1 MASIGLR
8 RLDLDRLPRL
18 NSTGAGDMMDR
29 KVRSA
34 RPTKRKRSSRAQ
46 RHGASRAAHGPT
58 VFPIVGIGASAGGLD
73 AFKKFF
79 SALPAE
85 SGMAFVLIQH
95 LDPTRE
101 SLTAELVGTYTR
113 MRVVQVED
121 GMRVEANHVYVIPP
135 NTYLSIH
142 HRTLRLSAPTA
153 PRSLRMAIDF
163 FLRSLAKDQRER
175 AIGVILSGTGTD
187 GTLGLKEIKAGG
199 GMTMVQHPETV
210 QHDGMPRS
218 AIAGGSADYV
228 LPAELMAAALLAYV
242 QHAAAPVTTM
252 AGLPEKAPDP
262 LTAVVEILRA
272 RTKFDF
278 IGYKKGTL
286 RRRTQ
291 HRMRLRH
298 FNELP
303 KYVDVLR
310 NDPAEVTA
318 LFKDL
323 LINVT
328 SFFRE
333 PAAWQF
339 LQENVIRR
347 VVAEKEANA
356 PLRVWVPACSTG
368 EEAYSIA
375 MVLIEEIEAAQRNCR
390 LQVFASDV
398 DTEALETA
406 RAGIYPEGIAAH
418 VSAERLSRFFLKRE
432 HSYKV
437 SKELRDTVVFAQQSL
452 VSDPPFS
459 RLDVISCR
467 NLFIYLEAAV
477 QEQLIPLLHFALRED
492 GYLFLGSAEGIGLQ
506 EDLFEAVSTKWRIY
520 RRIGPTRHDRL
531 HFPVAGAP
539 ASTAVRVH
547 SPRPLNPAR
556 LATLAQHLLLQ
567 RYAPACVIIN
577 RGGEILY
584 FHGRT
589 DEYLTQPAGVP
600 TQDLIAQA
608 RSGLRTKLRGA
619 IQEAFRGNQR
629 VICSG
634 VQVRRGNT
642 FPRVKITVEP
652 FNATTT
658 DTEGL
663 WLVSLEDEPEN
674 AAPAAA
680 HPAVAASADDVALV
694 HQLEYELK
702 STKEDLQQYIEE
714 LRAANEELMSVN
726 EEFQSSNEEL
736 ETSKEELQSLNEE
749 LTTANTQLENKIGE
763 LEAAN
768 NDLDNLLTSTNIAT
782 LFLDTHLCIR
792 RFTPAATRLFSLIAS
807 DISRPIGD
815 IAQKFVDPD
824 LLLDAAAVLQQPIAP
839 KTEVQAHD
847 GRWYVRQVLPYRTRD
862 NRTEGVVITFSDVAA
877 EALQEARLYAESI
890 VDTVREPLLVLDGD
904 LRVRSANRSFYATF
918 HATQEETVGRLLYE
932 LSNRQWDIPK
942 LRTLLEDVLPEKH
955 VMNDFEVEPTFESI
969 GPRIMR
975 LNARAIDRGGDRPYL
990 ILLAIEDITDR
1001 ERAQEAV
1008 REGEALK
1015 HFEEQVRQRQAELA
1029 HALRISTIGELA
1041 TGLAHELNQPLS
1053 AIANGV
1059 EACARYVRS
1068 GKAKSTKLLSLLDD
1082 ASGEA
1087 VRAGSIVEHLR
1098 HFIEKGQPRFE
1109 ATDLREIARTV
1120 PRLLAREIQ
1129 QGHITLR
1136 LDLPHRPLPIYAD
1149 RIQIEQIIVNLM
1161 QNAIDALREAPS
1173 DRREIQLKVWA
1184 AKGMAELAV
1193 RDTGTGVSAAATAR
1207 MFEPF
1212 FTTKAHGLGMGL
1224 SISRSIIEAHR
1235 GRIWVKQRADGG
1247 PGATV
1252 RFTLP
1257 LQPPKAARKRGAT

>member
-1 MASIGLR
+1 M
-8 RLDLDRLPRL
+8 
-18 NSTGAGDMMDR
+18 
-29 KVRSA
+29 
-34 RPTKRKRSSRAQ
+34 
-46 RHGASRAAHGPT
+46 
-58 VFPIVGIGASAGGLD
+58 FPIVGIGASAGGLD

-79 SALPAE
+79 SAMPAD
-85 SGMAFVLIQH
+85 SGAAFVLIQH

-121 GMRVEANHVYVIPP
+121 GMRVEANRVFVIPP

-142 HRTLRLSAPTA
+142 GRTLRLSAPTA
-153 PRSLRMAIDF
+153 LRSLRMAVDF
-163 FLRSLAKDQRER
+163 FLRSLATDQHEN
-175 AIGVILSGTGTD
+175 AIGIILSGTGTD

-199 GMTMVQHPETV
+199 GMTMVQDPQTV

-218 AIAGGSADYV
+218 AIASGSADYV
-228 LPAELMAAALLAYV
+228 LPAEQMAAALLAYA
-242 QHAAAPVTTM
+242 QHAAVAATNM
-252 AGLPEKAPDP
+252 AVLPEKAPDP
-262 LTAVVEILRA
+262 LTTVVEALRA
-272 RTKFDF
+272 HTKFDF
-278 IGYKKGTL
+278 SGYKKGTL
-286 RRRTQ
+286 RRRIQ
-291 HRMRLRH
+291 RRMSLKH
-298 FNELP
+298 LNELP
-303 KYVDVLR
+303 KYVEVLR
-310 NDPAEVTA
+310 NDPAEVAA

-333 PAAWQF
+333 PAAWQI
-339 LQENVIRR
+339 LQEQVIRR
-347 VVAEKEANA
+347 LVAEKDADA
-356 PLRVWVPACSTG
+356 LLRVWIPACATG

-375 MVLIEEIEAAQRNCR
+375 MVLIEEIEAAGKSCR

-398 DTEALETA
+398 DAEALETA

-418 VSAERLSRFFLKRE
+418 VSAERLSRFFIRGE
-432 HSYKV
+432 HSYRV
-437 SKELRDTVVFAQQSL
+437 NNELRETVVFAQQSL

-459 RLDVISCR
+459 RLDLVSCR
-467 NLFIYLEAAV
+467 NLFIYLEPAI
-477 QEQLIPLLHFALRED
+477 QDRLIPLLHFALLEG
-492 GYLFLGSAEGIGLQ
+492 GYLFLGSAEDIGLQ
-506 EDLFEAVSTKWRIY
+506 ADLFEVVSTKWRIY
-520 RRIGPTRHDRL
+520 RRIGPTRHARL
-531 HFPVAGAP
+531 QFPLAP
-539 ASTAVRVH
+539 APVSTVVRGRTP
-547 SPRPLNPAR
+547 SPPNPGR
-556 LATLAQHLLLQ
+556 LASLAQHLLLQ

-589 DEYLTQPAGVP
+589 DDYFMQPAGVP

-608 RSGLRTKLRGA
+608 RSGLRTKLRSA
-619 IQEAFRGNQR
+619 IQEAIRGNQQ
-629 VICSG
+629 VTCPG

-652 FNATTT
+652 LNATTT

-663 WLVSLEDEPEN
+663 WLVSLEDEPET
-674 AAPAAA
+674 AAPVAA
-680 HPAVAASADDVALV
+680 HPAAAASAADAALV

-702 STKEDLQQYIEE
+702 STKEDLQQNIEE

-749 LTTANTQLENKIGE
+749 LTTANVQLEGKITE

-782 LFLDTHLCIR
+782 LFLDTQLRIR

-807 DISRPIGD
+807 DIGRPIGD
-815 IAQKFVDPD
+815 IAQKFTDPG
-824 LLLDAAAVLQQPIAP
+824 LLPDATAVLQQPITP
-839 KTEVQAHD
+839 KTEVQTHD

-904 LRVRSANRSFYATF
+904 LRVRSANQSFYATF
-918 HATQEETVGRLLYE
+918 RVSQEDTVGQLLYE
-932 LSNRQWDIPK
+932 LGNREWDVPK
-942 LRTLLEDVLPEKH
+942 LRTLLGEVLPQKH
-955 VMNDFEVEPTFESI
+955 VLNDFEVEPNFESI
-969 GPRIMR
+969 GPRIML

-990 ILLAIEDITDR
+990 ILLAIEDITER
-1001 ERAQEAV
+1001 QRAQDALQASED
-1008 REGEALK
+1008 LK
-1015 HFEEQVRQRQAELA
+1015 HVEEQVRQRQTELA
-1029 HALRISTIGELA
+1029 HALRISTVGELA

-1068 GKAKSTKLLSLLDD
+1068 GKAKSNKLLALLDD
-1082 ASGEA
+1082 ASEEA

-1098 HFIEKGQPRFE
+1098 HFIEKGQPQFE
-1109 ATDLREIARTV
+1109 PTDLREIARNV
-1120 PRLLAREIQ
+1120 PRLLGREIQ
-1129 QGHITLR
+1129 QSQITLR
-1136 LDLPHRPLPIYAD
+1136 LDLPPRPLPIYAD
-1149 RIQIEQIIVNLM
+1149 RIQIEQILVNLM

-1193 RDTGTGVSAAATAR
+1193 RDTGTGVSAAATER

-1212 FTTKAHGLGMGL
+1212 FTTKPHGLGMGL
-1224 SISRSIIEAHR
+1224 AISRSILEAHR

-1257 LQPPKAARKRGAT
+1257 LQPAKAARKRGSR